1 MDKSS
6 YGLFNGGLGVFA
18 PEILSLEPRL
28 GGLKESSSANLWE
41 SVKAIISLDFWVR
54 ASTADKNEFFTTG
67 FSDLANGLLISHW
80 SCCMLG

>member
-1 MDKSS
+1 MDNSS
-6 YGLFNGGLGVFA
+6 YGLIVEGLGVFA
-18 PEILSLEPRL
+18 PEIFSLEPRL
-28 GGLKESSSANLWE
+28 GGFKESSSANLWA

-67 FSDLANGLLISHW
+67 FSFFANGLLISHW